1 MVPYCSDETV
11 SFSGF
16 WNIDETET
24 ELIAMA
30 PVSWAKPK
38 EVKLRTKDIEDFLR
52 KKLWRKNNLKGERH
66 GS

>member
-1 MVPYCSDETV
+1 MVPYYSDT
-11 SFSGF
+11 GF
-16 WNIDETET
+16 WNIAEAET

-52 KKLWRKNNLKGERH
+52 KKLWRKNNLKGE
-66 GS
+66 

>member
-1 MVPYCSDETV
+1 MVPYYSNETV

-16 WNIDETET
+16 WHIAEAET

-38 EVKLRTKDIEDFLR
+38 EVKLRTNDIEDFLR

>member
-1 MVPYCSDETV
+1 MVISDPDYSTFPLPYDLDWTA
-11 SFSGF
+11 
-16 WNIDETET
+16 T

-38 EVKLRTKDIEDFLR
+38 EVKLRTKDVEDFLR

>member
-16 WNIDETET
+16 WHIAEAET

-30 PVSWAKPK
+30 PVSYAKPK
-38 EVKLRTKDIEDFLR
+38 EVKLRTKDVEDFLR
-52 KKLWRKNNLKGERH
+52 KKLWRKEQFERRIK
-66 GS
+66 